1 MKTFIFYCTNLDQ
14 GYKTSKTI
22 TAKTLAL
29 AKRQFNRDYDNL
41 RIDKTIQIR

>member
-1 MKTFIFYCTNLDQ
+1 MNTFLFFCTNLDQ

-29 AKRQFNRDYDNL
+29 AKRQFNDDYDNL
-41 RIDKTIQIR
+41 KIDSVIKI

>member
-14 GYKTSKTI
+14 GYRTAKTI

-29 AKRQFNRDYDNL
+29 AKRQFNNDYDNL
-41 RIDKTIQIR
+41 RIDSVVKI

>member
-14 GYKTSKTI
+14 GYITSKTI

-29 AKRQFNRDYDNL
+29 AKRQFNRDYDDL
-41 RIDKTIQIR
+41 KIDSVIKV